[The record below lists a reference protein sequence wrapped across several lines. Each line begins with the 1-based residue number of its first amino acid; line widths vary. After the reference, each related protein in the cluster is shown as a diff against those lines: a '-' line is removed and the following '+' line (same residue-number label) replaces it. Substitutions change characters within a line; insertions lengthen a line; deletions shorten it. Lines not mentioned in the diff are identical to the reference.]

1 MGLCPLG
8 ECVYKTRVD
17 ISCGWVSLTG
27 TSSNRSVDK
36 SYGWESVT
44 GIKSIR

>member
-1 MGLCPLG
+1 M
-8 ECVYKTRVD
+8 YRTRVD

-27 TSSNRSVDK
+27 TNFNRSVDK

-44 GIKSIR
+44 GTKSIR